1 MSLSESDLMKI
12 VRELLEAEATCRP
25 IDDISKRFP
34 GMTIDDAYAVQIRT
48 IEEKV
53 KAGSVV
59 VGRKIGL
66 TSKAMQTLIGIN
78 EPDFGII
85 VDSKVYREG
94 EAIQAGSMMVPRIEA
109 EIGFLLKEDLK
120 GPGVNV
126 VDVLAAT
133 AGVMPLFEVKDT
145 RLKTLKP
152 NIIDAIADNATSG
165 IVILGGKLT
174 PLAADIDLRLVG
186 MIFEQ
191 NGEIM
196 STATGAEAL
205 GNPAEPVAWLA
216 NKMAGYGI
224 TLKKGEFVMSGG
236 LTKAM
241 EVKPGYSFKATF
253 DRLGSVSALFK

>member
-1 MSLSESDLMKI
+1 MSLSEKDLLAI
-12 VRELLEAEATCRP
+12 VKELLDAEATCRP
-25 IDDISKRFP
+25 IDPITARYP
-34 GMTIDDAYAVQIRT
+34 GMTLDDAYAIQIRT

-53 KAGSVV
+53 RAGAKV

-66 TSKAMQTLIGIN
+66 TSKAMQALIGID

-85 VDSKVYREG
+85 VDSKVFREG
-94 EAIQAGSMMVPRIEA
+94 EAIPAGGMMAPRIEA
-109 EIGFLLKEDLK
+109 EIGFLLKEDLR

-133 AGVMPLFEVKDT
+133 AGVMPLLEVKDT
-145 RLKTLKP
+145 RLKTMKP
-152 NIIDAIADNATSG
+152 NIVDAIADNATSG

-174 PLAADIDLRLVG
+174 PLTADIDLRLVG

-191 NGEIM
+191 DGRIM

-216 NKMAGYGI
+216 NKLALYGI

-236 LTKAM
+236 LTKAL
-241 EVKPGYSFKATF
+241 EVKPGSCFRATF
-253 DRLGSVSALFK
+253 DRLGSVSALFS

>member
-1 MSLSESDLMKI
+1 MPLSETIINTIAL
-12 VRELLEAEATCRP
+12 ELIAAEKNLRP
-25 IDDISKRFP
+25 IEEISRNYP
-34 GMTIDDAYAVQIRT
+34 GMTIDDAYAVQFRT

-53 KAGSVV
+53 KSGAAV

-66 TSKAMQTLIGIN
+66 TSKAMQALIGID
-78 EPDFGII
+78 EPDAGII
-85 VDSKVYREG
+85 VDSKVFREG
-94 EAIQAGSMMVPRIEA
+94 EAIPANTMMAPRIEA

-120 GPGVNV
+120 GPGVTVIN
-126 VDVLAAT
+126 VLAAT
-133 AGVMPLFEVKDT
+133 AGVMPLLEVKDT

-152 NIIDAIADNATSG
+152 TIQDAIADNATSG

-174 PLAADIDLRLVG
+174 PLTADIDLRLVG

-191 NGEIM
+191 NGVM
-196 STATGAEAL
+196 MATATGAEAL

-216 NKMAGYGI
+216 NKMARYGI

-236 LTKAM
+236 LTKAL
-241 EVKPGYSFKATF
+241 EVKPGSFFKATF

>member
-1 MSLSESDLMKI
+1 MPLSEPVVQEIALK
-12 VRELLEAEATCRP
+12 LLEAEKTCRP
-25 IDDISKRFP
+25 MGEISKNYP
-34 GMTIDDAYAVQIRT
+34 GMSIDDAYAVQFKT

-53 KAGSVV
+53 KTGAVV

-66 TSKAMQTLIGIN
+66 TSKAMQALIGID
-78 EPDFGII
+78 EPDAGII
-85 VDSKVYREG
+85 VDSKVFREG
-94 EAIQAGSMMVPRIEA
+94 EVIPAGSMMVPRIEA

-120 GPGVNV
+120 GPGINV

-145 RLKTLKP
+145 RFKTLKP
-152 NIIDAIADNATSG
+152 TIQDAIADNATSG

-174 PLAADIDLRLVG
+174 PLMADMDLRLVG
-186 MIFEQ
+186 MVFEQ
-191 NGEIM
+191 NGEIVA
-196 STATGAEAL
+196 TATGAEAL

-216 NKMAGYGI
+216 NKMARYGI

-236 LTKAM
+236 LTKAL
-241 EVKPGYSFKATF
+241 EVKPGAFFKATF

>member
-1 MSLSESDLMKI
+1 MPLSEKI
-12 VRELLEAEATCRP
+12 ITEIARELLEAEKNCRP
-25 IDDISKRFP
+25 IDEISKRYP
-34 GMTIDDAYAVQIRT
+34 GMTIDDAYAVQLKT

-53 KAGSVV
+53 KAGAVV

-66 TSKAMQTLIGIN
+66 TSKAMQALIGID

-85 VDSKVYREG
+85 VNSKVFREG
-94 EAIQAGSMMVPRIEA
+94 EVIPTSSMMMPRIEA
-109 EIGFLLKEDLK
+109 EIGFLLKDDLK
-120 GPGVNV
+120 GPGVTV

-133 AGVMPLFEVKDT
+133 AGVMPLLEVKDT

-152 NIIDAIADNATSG
+152 NIVDAIADNATSG
-165 IVILGGKLT
+165 IVIIGGKLT
-174 PLAADIDLRLVG
+174 PLTADIDLRLVG

-196 STATGAEAL
+196 ATATGAEAL

-216 NKMAGYGI
+216 NKMYHYGI
-224 TLKKGEFVMSGG
+224 YLKRGEFVMSGG
-236 LTKAM
+236 LTKAL
-241 EVKPGYSFKATF
+241 EVKPGSFFRATF